1 MLDPIARKLLDQHI
15 RDTHF
20 YHYDGWD
27 SDPLDEHSGH
37 PILSRHSSVLL
48 NLDKH
53 GKFVI
58 EHLQSLNIG
67 ATQIFH
73 IQTESR
79 IGYPELQK
87 CLRQMDAGDV
97 KSRTRFSN
105 FYSFYGED
113 SFDGPETFGGT
124 SLLIAPRNAQFE
136 KWNSKS
142 RALDGLKLLGVKSPD
157 AVSIATPAD
166 AAYFIGLDPESSYIL
181 KHSSQV
187 PELVKT
193 LEEVQEVWDEWQSS
207 TVSQILDD
215 VILERHIDTGPVMR
229 TPNLTWL
236 VPADW
241 NAEPIFLFATD
252 QILKPGTL
260 NHMGN
265 IMPSALSPDL
275 LQKCKDAAAP
285 ILDDVRGIDSVIGID
300 YVFDVSN
307 EVYVVDV
314 NPRFNSCSFPGD
326 AFSRLTDGRPD
337 MVAVYTKIVAPRE
350 KFTDLSSLLETVG
363 DQIALFSKAT
373 GYGLVAFGPMGH
385 KYIDAFRVL
394 SVGKSRDESDK
405 YIDQLRVALSD

>member
-53 GKFVI
+53 GEFVI
-58 EHLQSLNIG
+58 SHLQSIGVCAENIYHVRTDSLVGDHEISEYLAQQSPRGG
-67 ATQIFH
+67 AA
-73 IQTESR
+73 R
-79 IGYPELQK
+79 K
-87 CLRQMDAGDV
+87 
-97 KSRTRFSN
+97 RFSY
-105 FYSFYGED
+105 FYAFYHQDLLPLNSTPE
-113 SFDGPETFGGT
+113 SVMLAVSPQRQAFD
-124 SLLIAPRNAQFE
+124 

-142 RALDGLKLLGVKSPD
+142 RALDGLKLLGVKSPE
-157 AVSIATPAD
+157 AVSIATHAD
-166 AAYFIGLDPESSYIL
+166 AAYFIGLDPESSCIL

-207 TVSQILDD
+207 MVSQILDD

-236 VPADW
+236 VPADR

-265 IMPSALSPDL
+265 VMPSALSPDL

-300 YVFDVSN
+300 YVFDVSD

-350 KFTDLSSLLETVG
+350 KFTNLSSLLEKLG
-363 DQIALFSKAT
+363 DQIELFSKAA
-373 GYGLVAFGPMGH
+373 GCGIVAFGPMGH
-385 KYIDAFRVL
+385 EYIDAFRVL
-394 SVGKSRDESDK
+394 SVGKSRGDSDK